1 MPRKS
6 KIDSHKVGDKVLSY
20 AAAGL
25 TQIAI
30 VRKVNDEHPGINLTQ
45 HNVEDYLAKHEAL
58 LSKRRNESVN
68 TAISMTLDSVQRT
81 LLETVTEI
89 RQYLEDYKDD
99 PKHAANF
106 LKLKLDA
113 IEKMTRM
120 LGGYP
125 SDKPTVNVQVN
136 NIVSKEA
143 FEKSLKDSEEYFE
156 SLERVGGE
164 HAV

>member
-1 MPRKS
+1 MTRRS
-6 KIDSHKVGDKVLSY
+6 KIETAGLGDKIVGYWVGGDTLARISE
-20 AAAGL
+20 
-25 TQIAI
+25 QIN
-30 VRKVNDEHPGINLTQ
+30 REHPGLRITKSNIYDHIRKNADVIGERKAAIQ
-45 HNVEDYLAKHEAL
+45 HNTIE
-58 LSKRRNESVN
+58 
-68 TAISMTLDSVQRT
+68 MTLASVQAT
-81 LLETVTEI
+81 LLETVGEI
-89 RQYLEDYKDD
+89 RQYLEDYGDD

-125 SDKPTVNVQVN
+125 PEHQVNVRVN
-136 NIVSKEA
+136 NVFTKEVL
-143 FEKSLKDSEEYFE
+143 EKSMADAEGYFE